1 MSQARKLFA
10 KVWDE
15 HIANKLTPNV
25 ELLHVDR
32 HLLRA
37 LGSCQQRCSPKVKT
51 QAAFWMV

>member
-37 LGSCQQRCSPKVKT
+37 LGSCQQRCSPKVET